1 MFWNN
6 FYNICK
12 AKGTTPNAV
21 CKKLELSNAIATHW
35 KSGTM
40 PKADV
45 LVKIAELLECSTD
58 YLLGLT
64 DNPDASVKNSKVI
77 GRNSSE
83 TATVNIDKQNNDNAM
98 IEIETI
104 ISKLTGASR
113 YRAIADVLEVLEKYA

>member
-6 FYNICK
+6 FYSICK
-12 AKGTTPNAV
+12 MKGTTPNAI
-21 CKKLELSNAIATHW
+21 CKEIGLSNSVATNW
-35 KSGTM
+35 KNGTM

-77 GRNSSE
+77 GRDSSE
-83 TATVNIDKQNNDNAM
+83 IAIVNSGTQNNDNAM
-98 IEIETI
+98 VEIETI